1 MSEPDARAAVS
12 IPAALSGERVDRV
25 VALLSGRTRA
35 QVAKLIAAGGVRLSD
50 VMVTAGS
57 RRVQAGDLLETDLE
71 LLAEAARTVA
81 RPARAGE
88 VAFRVVYD
96 DPDVIVVDKP
106 PGLVVHPDAAH
117 GPAPSWPACWPAY
130 PELARLPELGCGEA
144 DRPGIVH
151 RLDKDT
157 SGLLVVAR
165 SAEGYRS
172 LTAQLAA
179 RTVRRDLPRSRLRQR
194 SRRRRESSTLRSAAL
209 SAIRRGWPSPSAAG
223 PPARTTGCSTA
234 SRSPLEATYLEMR
247 LETGRTHQIRV
258 HLAAIGHPV
267 VGDLRYRGDRRRSGA
282 ARTFLH
288 AAGLA
293 FVHPTSGEE
302 VSFASPLPE
311 DLGAVLARFS

>member
-57 RRVQAGDLLETDLE
+57 RRVQAGDLLETDLQ

-117 GPAPSWPACWPAY
+117 GSGTLVAGLLASF

-179 RTVRRDLPRSRLRQR
+179 RTVRRAYLALACGALEAEAGVVDAPIGRSLRHPTR
-194 SRRRRESSTLRSAAL
+194 MAVAVGGRA
-209 SAIRRGWPSPSAAG
+209 
-223 PPARTTGCSTA
+223 ARTHYRVLNRFSL
-234 SRSPLEATYLEMR
+234 PLEATYLEMR

-282 ARTFLH
+282 DRTFLH